1 MNVDNTQEFRHL
13 DLFSGIG
20 GFSLAAQRVWGK
32 AHKVV
37 AFCEIDPF
45 CQKILKKHWP
55 DVPIVGDIRNVL
67 GNKYKPIELV
77 SGGFP
82 CQPFSQAGKQ
92 RSKDD
97 NRYLWPQMLR
107 IIKETWPKWVVC
119 ENVAGIINL
128 ALDEVLASL
137 ELTGYATEVFNI
149 PACAIN
155 ASHRR
160 ERVWIVAYPTCR
172 RNPYSYAAAQEYLQG
187 IDNKSE
193 TVENFLPFPNNW
205 KELAGNTEPLRTN
218 DGIPSKLDKDRCK
231 ALGNAIV
238 PQVAEAIFGIIKW
251 IGQK

>member
-1 MNVDNTQEFRHL
+1 MDNTQEFRHL

-20 GFSLAAQRVWGK
+20 GFSLAGKKVWGK
-32 AHKVV
+32 AHKIM

-45 CQKILKKHWP
+45 CQKVLKKHWP
-55 DVPIVGDIRNVL
+55 NVPIVRDIRNVL
-67 GNKYKPIELV
+67 GSKYKSIELV

-92 RSKDD
+92 GSKND
-97 NRYLWPQMLR
+97 NRYLWPEMLR
-107 IIKETWPKWVVC
+107 VIKEARPRWIVC

-128 ALDEVLASL
+128 ALDEVLGSL
-137 ELTGYATEVFNI
+137 ELAGYTTEPFNI

-160 ERVWIVAYPTCR
+160 ERVWIVAYPARR
-172 RNPYSYAAAQEYLQG
+172 RNTRSYAAAQEYIQSIG
-187 IDNKSE
+187 NKPKA
-193 TVENFLPFPNNW
+193 VEDFLPFPDNW

-238 PQVAEAIFGIIKW
+238 PQVAEIIFGIIKW